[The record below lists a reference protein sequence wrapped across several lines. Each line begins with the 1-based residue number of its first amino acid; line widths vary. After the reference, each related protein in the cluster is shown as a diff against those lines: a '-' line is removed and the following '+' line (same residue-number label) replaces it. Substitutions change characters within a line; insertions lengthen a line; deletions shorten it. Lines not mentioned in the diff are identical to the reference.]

1 MSLAAST
8 ERPSWRA
15 SVLIS
20 KPSITAPLSHL
31 YLPPISLDT
40 SDVADTD
47 RWGDDRLREE
57 CGVFGIFGHDD
68 AAAVTALG
76 LHALQHRGQESC
88 GIVAYDGRRF
98 NQERRLGLVGD
109 NFNKADVIR
118 RLQGRSAIGHNR
130 YSTTGDV
137 TLRNV
142 QPLFADLDFG
152 GFAVAHN
159 GNLTNALTL
168 RQS

>member
-1 MSLAAST
+1 MAGKQQCQ
-8 ERPSWRA
+8 ERDRA
-15 SVLIS
+15 ERQD
-20 KPSITAPLSHL
+20 
-31 YLPPISLDT
+31 YLPPISLDSSQST
-40 SDVADTD
+40 DTD

-68 AAAVTALG
+68 AAAVPRWVCTPSSIA
-76 LHALQHRGQESC
+76 ARKA
-88 GIVAYDGRRF
+88 VASSPATILVHF

-142 QPLFADLDFG
+142 QPLFADLNS
-152 GFAVAHN
+152 AASPSP
-159 GNLTNALTL
+159 TTAT
-168 RQS
+168 